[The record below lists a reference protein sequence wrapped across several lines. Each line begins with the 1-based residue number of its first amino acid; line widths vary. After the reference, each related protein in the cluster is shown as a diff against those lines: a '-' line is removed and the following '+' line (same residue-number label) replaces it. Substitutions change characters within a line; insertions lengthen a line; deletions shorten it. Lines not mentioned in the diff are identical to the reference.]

1 MIGITGVAT
10 SGKDTLFNFLYK
22 KYKENNIVC
31 QRFALADLL
40 KKDLYVFIKM
50 LFNIDLYLITPE
62 QKELIRPILVV
73 YGKYKRNASGGRYWI
88 EKLNGEILNYLN
100 RTKNL
105 LPIVTDIRYSEY
117 LKDEVFWLKNEMNG
131 VLIHVSRRKNGN
143 LIPPANE
150 EEARNDKKLF
160 ELSDYRLIWDTD
172 PDKDALY
179 KNVSSDIENIIK
191 LYESKRP
198 Q

>member
-105 LPIVTDIRYSEY
+105 LPIVTDIRYS
-117 LKDEVFWLKNEMNG
+117 
-131 VLIHVSRRKNGN
+131 
-143 LIPPANE
+143 
-150 EEARNDKKLF
+150 
-160 ELSDYRLIWDTD
+160 
-172 PDKDALY
+172 
-179 KNVSSDIENIIK
+179 
-191 LYESKRP
+191 
-198 Q
+198 